1 MALARTHLK
10 PLADGEKIH
19 PSDILNEGLTG
30 NTYYVIPT
38 ANANYAF
45 FKTLY
50 DIVYSDGSNAVAN
63 TITAALSRCVSGRN
77 DRIVLQ
83 PGATYAENVT
93 VSKDNVS
100 IVGANIF
107 ANSKRAI
114 VQPTSGIA
122 LTVGDCHRFSSVGVR
137 YSGVSGVGVRHSGE
151 AAYFENC
158 DFTSDTSHGFQFF
171 SSTTTSDYTGSGTT
185 LYRCLFRD
193 CGAAGLRHTSDTD
206 TGNPNYGVQAT
217 NVNVW
222 ECQFYGNTGDDI
234 DDDAQAGNPTYF
246 YQWDISGN
254 KFMTRNKAAAGAK
267 YLDMDGGVS
276 QDCLISNNFFASDEA
291 FDTDNIDIATGAVF
305 AGNYAASGIIDGSTF

>member
-1 MALARTHLK
+1 MVKSHFTTTRILPSLMFFWRFSFQANRLHSLVEGRINWKDFIVMALARTHLK

-63 TITAALSRCVSGRN
+63 TITAALSRCVSERN

-107 ANSKRAI
+107 A
-114 VQPTSGIA
+114 
-122 LTVGDCHRFSSVGVR
+122 
-137 YSGVSGVGVRHSGE
+137 
-151 AAYFENC
+151 
-158 DFTSDTSHGFQFF
+158 
-171 SSTTTSDYTGSGTT
+171 
-185 LYRCLFRD
+185 
-193 CGAAGLRHTSDTD
+193 
-206 TGNPNYGVQAT
+206 
-217 NVNVW
+217 
-222 ECQFYGNTGDDI
+222 
-234 DDDAQAGNPTYF
+234 
-246 YQWDISGN
+246 
-254 KFMTRNKAAAGAK
+254 
-267 YLDMDGGVS
+267 
-276 QDCLISNNFFASDEA
+276 
-291 FDTDNIDIATGAVF
+291 
-305 AGNYAASGIIDGSTF
+305 